1 MKGLNRTDLLQI
13 DGQPMPTPT
22 DSPSIEFADIESD
35 DSGADEMGVY
45 HREVL
50 RFGVL
55 NCTLTY
61 GYLNNA
67 DCAYLL
73 GLLQNKTTFQF
84 TCPVASSAD
93 NVTQTVTRTCS
104 ASRRASGGIWNCRF
118 KSAEGVPACT
128 KTSLCWTMA
137 PRSAP
142 AQSGRTP
149 SCR

>member
-1 MKGLNRTDLLQI
+1 MLRRTNLLQI
-13 DGQPMPTPT
+13 DGLPLPEPTEAA
-22 DSPSIEFADIESD
+22 DIRFQDIESD

-55 NCTLTY
+55 SCTLTY
-61 GYLNNA
+61 GYLDNS

-93 NVTQTVTRTCS
+93 NVTKTVTRTCYCS
-104 ASRRASGGIWNCRF
+104 NYGAALQRLKA
-118 KSAEGVPACT
+118 GVWRDMELQIQEC
-128 KTSLCWTMA
+128 
-137 PRSAP
+137 
-142 AQSGRTP
+142 
-149 SCR
+149 

>member
-1 MKGLNRTDLLQI
+1 MKDLNRTHLLQI

-22 DSPSIEFADIESD
+22 DSPTIEFADIESD

-55 NCTLTY
+55 TCTLTY
-61 GYLNNA
+61 GYLTNE

-84 TCPVASSAD
+84 TRPVATGAAD
-93 NVTQTVTRTCS
+93 VTQTITRTCYC
-104 ASRRASGGIWNCRF
+104 ANYGAALQRLKA
-118 KSAEGVPACT
+118 GVWRDMELEIQEC
-128 KTSLCWTMA
+128 
-137 PRSAP
+137 
-142 AQSGRTP
+142 
-149 SCR
+149 

>member
-1 MKGLNRTDLLQI
+1 MLRRTSLLQI
-13 DGQPMPTPT
+13 DGQPLPEPTAA
-22 DSPSIEFADIESD
+22 ADIRFSDVESD

-55 NCTLTY
+55 SCTLTY
-61 GYLNNA
+61 GYLTNE

-93 NVTQTVTRTCS
+93 NVTQTVTRTCYCS
-104 ASRRASGGIWNCRF
+104 NYGAALQRLKA
-118 KSAEGVPACT
+118 GVWRDMELQIQEC
-128 KTSLCWTMA
+128 
-137 PRSAP
+137 
-142 AQSGRTP
+142 
-149 SCR
+149 